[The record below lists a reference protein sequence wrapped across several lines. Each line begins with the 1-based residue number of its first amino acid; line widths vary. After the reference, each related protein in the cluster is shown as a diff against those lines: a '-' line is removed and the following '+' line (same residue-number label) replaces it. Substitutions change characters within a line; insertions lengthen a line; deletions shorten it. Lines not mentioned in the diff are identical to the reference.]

1 MSNLEKH
8 QQLLN
13 EFIALANKFKD
24 EGSEPNLIS
33 AALMSASAVYT
44 TYVHAGNEGFLKDSG
59 ITKVLNAYEKHLM
72 QVQAYKQAEA
82 QHLEKKNQDVN

>member
-13 EFIALANKFKD
+13 EFIALANRLKD
-24 EGSEPNLIS
+24 EGSEPNLVS

-59 ITKVLNAYEKHLM
+59 VTKVLNAYEKHLL

-82 QHLEKKNQDVN
+82 KHLSKDKGDT